1 MHGET
6 PARTALA
13 RKRATSMASSMKS
26 VPSTGFMRLDQ
37 NLQLNDQTNCDP
49 RLKAEQSVE
58 LAFELLLGYHDQRGF
73 ET

>member
-1 MHGET
+1 
-6 PARTALA
+6 
-13 RKRATSMASSMKS
+13 
-26 VPSTGFMRLDQ
+26 MRLDQ